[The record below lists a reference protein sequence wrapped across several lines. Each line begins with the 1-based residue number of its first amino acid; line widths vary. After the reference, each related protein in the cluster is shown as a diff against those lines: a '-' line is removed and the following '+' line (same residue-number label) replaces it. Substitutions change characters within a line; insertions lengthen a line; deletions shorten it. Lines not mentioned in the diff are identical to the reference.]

1 MLKSKIC
8 GIEFDNPLLLAAG
21 VMGSTAS
28 SLNWALKSGAAG
40 VVTKSFSIESNEGY
54 HNPTTVSVE
63 GGILNA
69 IGLSSP
75 GVENFKEEL
84 KKVDGTTIASIYG
97 SNPSEFEFITE
108 EINDLVDI
116 IELNVSCPHAMCGYG
131 SSIGEDPELTEQI
144 VKATKNKSKV
154 PIWTKLTP
162 NVTDIKEIAIAA
174 EKAGSDAITAINTLG
189 PGMKID
195 IKTAKPILYNKF
207 GGMSGPAI
215 KPIAI
220 KKVWDIYTAVKI
232 PIIGV
237 GGISNY
243 QDVIE
248 FLYAGASLC
257 QIGTSIMDNGLEIFT
272 KINNDLE
279 IYCEEN
285 NIKSLK
291 ELIGIAHEQ

>member
-40 VVTKSFSIESNEGY
+40 VVTKSFSIEANEGY

-84 KKVDGTTIASIYG
+84 KKVNGITVASIYG

-108 EINDLVDI
+108 EINNLVDI

-154 PIWTKLTP
+154 PVWTKLTP

-195 IKTAKPILYNKF
+195 IKTAKPILYNNF

-220 KKVWDIYTAVKI
+220 KKIWDIYTAVKI

-257 QIGTSIMDNGLEIFT
+257 QIGTSIMDHGLEIFT

-279 IYCEEN
+279 KYCEEN
-285 NIKSLK
+285 NIKSLN
-291 ELIGIAHEQ
+291 ELIGIAHEK

>member
-1 MLKSKIC
+1 
-8 GIEFDNPLLLAAG
+8 
-21 VMGSTAS
+21 
-28 SLNWALKSGAAG
+28 
-40 VVTKSFSIESNEGY
+40 
-54 HNPTTVSVE
+54 
-63 GGILNA
+63 
-69 IGLSSP
+69 
-75 GVENFKEEL
+75 
-84 KKVDGTTIASIYG
+84 
-97 SNPSEFEFITE
+97 
-108 EINDLVDI
+108 
-116 IELNVSCPHAMCGYG
+116 
-131 SSIGEDPELTEQI
+131 
-144 VKATKNKSKV
+144 
-154 PIWTKLTP
+154 
-162 NVTDIKEIAIAA
+162 
-174 EKAGSDAITAINTLG
+174 
-189 PGMKID
+189 MKID

-257 QIGTSIMDNGLEIFT
+257 QIGTSIMNEGLEIFT

-279 IYCEEN
+279 RYCEKN

>member
-1 MLKSKIC
+1 MLKSKVC

-28 SLNWALKSGAAG
+28 SLNWALDSGAAG

-54 HNPTTVSVE
+54 KNPTTVAVE

-69 IGLSSP
+69 IGLSSQ

-84 KKVDGTTIASIYG
+84 EKVNGITIASIYG
-97 SNPSEFEFITE
+97 SNPSEFEFIVG
-108 EINDLVDI
+108 EINDLVDC

-131 SSIGEDPELTEQI
+131 SSIGVNPELTQEI
-144 VKATKNKSKV
+144 VKASKKSSKV

-174 EKAGSDAITAINTLG
+174 EKGGSDGITAINTVG

-195 IKTAKPILYNKF
+195 IKTAKPVLYNKF

-215 KPIAI
+215 HPVA
-220 KKVWDIYTAVKI
+220 VRMVHETAQAVKI
-232 PIIGV
+232 PIVGM
-237 GGISNY
+237 GGIRNAE
-243 QDVIE
+243 DAIE
-248 FLYAGASLC
+248 MILAGASAVAV
-257 QIGTSIMDNGLEIFT
+257 GTANFTDPEICE
-272 KINNDLE
+272 KIVKG
-279 IYCEEN
+279 IEEYMMQYHVQD
-285 NIKSLK
+285 IR
-291 ELIGIAHEQ
+291 ELIGAVHE

>member
-1 MLKSKIC
+1 MLKSKVC

-28 SLNWALKSGAAG
+28 SLNWALDSGAAG

-54 HNPTTVSVE
+54 KNPTTVAVE

-69 IGLSSP
+69 IGLSSQ

-84 KKVDGTTIASIYG
+84 EKVNGITIASIYG
-97 SNPSEFEFITE
+97 SNPSEFEFIVG
-108 EINDLVDI
+108 EINDLVDC

-131 SSIGEDPELTEQI
+131 SSIGVNPELTQEI
-144 VKATKNKSKV
+144 VKASKKSSKV

-174 EKAGSDAITAINTLG
+174 EKGGSDGITAINTVG

-195 IKTAKPILYNKF
+195 IKTAKPVLYNKF

-220 KKVWDIYTAVKI
+220 RNIWDIYTAVNI

-243 QDVIE
+243 EDVIE
-248 FLYAGASLC
+248 FLYAGSSLC
-257 QIGTSIMDNGLEIFT
+257 QIGTSIMDKGLEIFNQ
-272 KINNDLE
+272 INNDLE
-279 IYCEEN
+279 KYCEKN
-285 NIKSLK
+285 NINSIT
-291 ELIGIAHEQ
+291 ELIGIAHEE